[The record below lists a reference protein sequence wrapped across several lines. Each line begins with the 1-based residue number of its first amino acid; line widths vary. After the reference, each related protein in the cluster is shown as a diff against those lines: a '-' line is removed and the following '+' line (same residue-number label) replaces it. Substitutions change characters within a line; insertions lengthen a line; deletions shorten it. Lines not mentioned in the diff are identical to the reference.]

1 MPLADHLPKLDN
13 RNFDDLV
20 EEARARVPRYTNELT
35 DFNPGDPAF
44 ALIELNAW
52 MTDMLLYRLGRTS
65 ELHYLKFLELVGIE
79 LKPALPAATIAVIPV
94 LQAFGGGSVIVPART
109 AISAAEPDEKG
120 PIVFETSR
128 AFTAIN
134 ARLAAVQ
141 VSDGYS
147 IFDRTAANLDPAAS
161 FPPFG
166 DLATDGAYLL
176 LGLDSAVAL
185 PGDAEMSL
193 GIFTAE
199 TATGGSTQSGTPAY
213 RPGTIVFEAWSG
225 LSWLPLTVLGDETVG
240 FTRSGTVRVRLPK
253 AGSMPR
259 AAFGP
264 VTTKFFYIRA
274 RLAAGAYDRPPRL
287 SLVAINAVPAL
298 QAETIEYEILG
309 GSDGSPDQTFRLGNT
324 PVLDGTLSVE
334 VDEGDGSGFLTWR
347 EVPDFYGI
355 GPRDPVYVLDR
366 ATGEVRFGSE
376 QALIG
381 GRIPAANRLLARS
394 NIRARVYRYGGGK
407 RGNVPAGA
415 LSVLMNALPGLDAG
429 AVRNPVAAAGGTD
442 EETIDE
448 IIERAP
454 RTLKARDRA
463 VTAEDF
469 EQFAR
474 EAGPVR
480 RAKAFALM
488 HPKFP
493 GIEVPGV
500 VTLVIVPDNDKP
512 APYPTEALRRAVC
525 VHLDKYRLIGTELH
539 VTGPDYVPLSLAIRA
554 VAEPGIDP
562 AEIRVAVEAA
572 ARAFLHPLTGGLRG
586 AGWPFGGAVHYGELY
601 QALAVPGVQR
611 FDDIALTLQGIEI
624 EPCKSAV
631 IGPMQLIEL
640 TSVSVEVSDGTAE
653 EGEP

>member
-13 RNFDDLV
+13 RTFDDLV
-20 EEARARVPRYTNELT
+20 EEARARVPRYTSALT

-52 MTDMLLYRLGRTS
+52 MTDMLLYRLGRVS
-65 ELHYLKFLELVGIE
+65 ELHYLKFLQLIGIE
-79 LKPALPAATIAVIPV
+79 LKPALQASTIVVIPV
-94 LQAFGGGSVIVPART
+94 LAAFAGGSMAVPART
-109 AISAAEPDEKG
+109 AITAAEPDDKG

-147 IFDRTAANLDPAAS
+147 IFDRTAANGAAVGG
-161 FPPFG
+161 FTPFG
-166 DLATDGAYLL
+166 DLANVGASLL
-176 LGLDSAVAL
+176 LGLDSNVAP
-185 PGDAEMSL
+185 PGDAELSL
-193 GIFTAE
+193 GIFAAE
-199 TATGGSTQSGTPAY
+199 TVASGTTQCGATAY
-213 RPGTIVFEAWSG
+213 RPGTIAFEAWSG
-225 LSWLPLTVLGDETVG
+225 LSWLPMTVLADDTAG

-259 AAFGP
+259 AAFGS
-264 VTTKFFYIRA
+264 VAAKLYYIRA
-274 RLAAGAYDRPPRL
+274 RLAAGGHDRPPRL
-287 SLVAINAVPAL
+287 QLIAINAVQAL
-298 QAETIEYEILG
+298 QAETVEYEILG
-309 GSDGSPDQTFRLGNT
+309 GSDGSPDQTFRLANT
-324 PVLDGTLSVE
+324 PVLEDSLTLE
-334 VDEGDGSGFLTWR
+334 VDEGDEAGFTIWR
-347 EVPDFYGI
+347 EERDFYGI
-355 GPRDPVYVLDR
+355 GQRDPVYVLDR

-376 QALIG
+376 QALVG
-381 GRIPAANRLLARS
+381 GRIPAANRLRARS
-394 NIRARVYRYGGGK
+394 NIRARLYRYGGGR

-415 LSVLMNALPGLDAG
+415 LSVLMNVLPGLDAG
-429 AVRNPVAAAGGTD
+429 GVTNPVAAAGGTD

-480 RAKAFALM
+480 RAKPFGLA

-500 VTLVIVPDNDKP
+500 VTLVIVPDNDQP
-512 APYPTEALRRAVC
+512 APYPSEALRVAVC
-525 VHLDKYRLIGTELH
+525 AHLEKYRLIGTELH
-539 VTGPDYVPLSLAIRA
+539 VTGPDYVTLSLAIRA
-554 VAEPGIDP
+554 VTEPGADT
-562 AEIRVAVEAA
+562 AEIKQAIEAA

-586 AGWPFGGAVHYGELY
+586 TGWPFGGPVHYGELY
-601 QALAVPGVQR
+601 QALAVPDVR
-611 FDDIALTLQGIEI
+611 RLDNIALTLQGIEI
-624 EPCKSAV
+624 EPCKSAL

-640 TSVSVEVSDGTAE
+640 TGITVEVTDGADG
-653 EGEP
+653 EGAP